1 MSNRYDDEDRYDE
14 RNEELSARRDD
25 YNYERN
31 RFERGSYGARRYDA
45 ERDYDRPEY
54 GRDYNRSANMRDP
67 GYERQERYAGYERD
81 YGRDYERDDDRKFG
95 YGRDT
100 ARDYGR
106 GTRNPREY
114 ERDYERD
121 ERDYYNARQPSNYD
135 RGPYG
140 YNYNERR
147 DDWTLRRGARES
159 ERPARD
165 ARGGRERGWWDRVT
179 DEVASWFG
187 DEGAERR
194 RLRDESQRRANHRG
208 RGPRN
213 YRRSDERISEDIND
227 RLTDHPYLDA
237 SDIEVIVDGGE
248 VTLNGSVESRQ
259 AKRLAEDI
267 AESVAGVTNVEN
279 RLRVTHDASEA
290 INKTTTSAMTTT
302 TDATTEPTQTD
313 KSTSA
318 AAGASGTGR
327 SKTT

>member
-1 MSNRYDDEDRYDE
+1 MTTRYDDDDRYDE
-14 RNEELSARRDD
+14 RDEDLSARPDD
-25 YNYERN
+25 YERN
-31 RFERGSYGARRYDA
+31 RFERGSYGASRYNA
-45 ERDYDRPEY
+45 GRDYDRPDY
-54 GRDYNRSANMRDP
+54 RRDYNRTANMRDP

-81 YGRDYERDDDRKFG
+81 YGRDYDRDYDRKFG

-106 GTRNPREY
+106 GARNARDY
-114 ERDYERD
+114 GRDYERD
-121 ERDYYNARQPSNYD
+121 ERDYYNARSPRNYD

-147 DDWTLRRGARES
+147 NDWSLRRGAREA
-159 ERPARD
+159 ERPAREM
-165 ARGGRERGWWDRVT
+165 RGRERGWWDRVT

-187 DEGAERR
+187 DEEAERR
-194 RLRDESQRRANHRG
+194 RLGDGRQRNVNHRG

-227 RLTDHPYLDA
+227 RLTEHPYLDA

-259 AKRLAEDI
+259 AKRLTEDI

-279 RLRVTHDASEA
+279 RLRVTQGASDTVNE
-290 INKTTTSAMTTT
+290 TTTATETTT
-302 TDATTEPTQTD
+302 TDATTEPTKSTT
-313 KSTSA
+313 STSA